1 MSSHPAATAASST
14 PSTCPECSGRL
25 DRAGGET
32 HCAECGL
39 VVDEQQ
45 IDHGPEWRS
54 FDEDESERRR
64 TGAPRTVT
72 RHDRGLSTKIGR
84 DNSDANG
91 TALSAP
97 KKRRLNR
104 QRKLHSRAKFE
115 SKRQRNLSH
124 GLGEIRRLTSA
135 LELSETIRTQACS
148 LFKTAQDADLL
159 IGRSIEGGAAAAV
172 YIACRCNTAIEMHR
186 LAEVARCSESHI
198 WTVYKVF
205 QRDLELP
212 VPIERP
218 SERVPRVLA
227 EIPVPVTDDTRRRA
241 RELARQVD
249 DEPAF
254 TGSRRGIAAGCVYLA
269 SEETGQEWTQST
281 VAEAAAVA
289 PVTLRKWYRELC
301 AHVAG

>member
-1 MSSHPAATAASST
+1 MSSQPAATAESST

-32 HCAECGL
+32 HCSDCGL

-54 FDEDESERRR
+54 FDEDEFRR

-72 RHDRGLSTKIGR
+72 RHDNGLSTEIGR
-84 DNSDANG
+84 DQSDANG
-91 TALSAP
+91 TALSAR
-97 KKRRLNR
+97 KKRRLSR
-104 QRKLHSRAKFE
+104 QRTLHRRSRFE

-135 LELSETIRTQACS
+135 LELSDTIRTQACS

-159 IGRSIEGGAAAAV
+159 IGQSIEGGAAAAV
-172 YIACRCNTAIEMHR
+172 YIACRCNNAIEMHR

-212 VPIERP
+212 IPIERP
-218 SERVPRVLA
+218 SERVPRVLEA
-227 EIPVPVTDDTRRRA
+227 MPVAATKATRRRA
-241 RELARQVD
+241 RELARLAD
-249 DEPAF
+249 DNPEF
-254 TGSRRGIAAGCVYLA
+254 TGSRRAIAAGCVYFA
-269 SEETGQEWTQST
+269 SEETGQAWTQAT

-289 PVTLRKWYRELC
+289 RTSLRTWYQELQD
-301 AHVAG
+301 HVGG